1 MTTTSETGS
10 TLSALSSDLAGA
22 VERAGRAT
30 VAIHARP
37 RIPSSGIHWR
47 PGIIVT
53 ADHTVK
59 RDEEITVTFDD
70 GQTHPASLVGRDPAT
85 DLAVLRSEHHAAPA
99 AELGD
104 ATSLAVGHIVLAV
117 GRAGEQ
123 VSASLGIV
131 SAIAHEWR
139 TWRGGVIERLF
150 RLDLAVYD
158 GFSGGPLVDA
168 RGAIVGLDTSGLA
181 RGIATAIPRSTVDR
195 VTDQLLATGHIA
207 RGYIGLAMQPVRLP
221 GALVR
226 ALGLAGEGGV
236 ILVGVEPGG
245 PGDKAGAMIGDVMV
259 ALDDK
264 PVRTADDLVA
274 LLGSESVGRTVRAR
288 IVRGGASRELSIVIG
303 ERARGSR

>member
-1 MTTTSETGS
+1 MTTTTESGS
-10 TLSALSSDLAGA
+10 ALSALSSDLAGA

-30 VAIHARP
+30 VAIHARS
-37 RIPSSGIHWR
+37 RIPSSGVHWR

-59 RDEEITVTFDD
+59 RDEEITVTFSD
-70 GQTHPASLVGRDPAT
+70 GRTVPAVLAGRDPAT
-85 DLAVLRSEHHAAPA
+85 DLAVLRAEHADAPA

-104 ATSLAVGHIVLAV
+104 AASLKVGHVVLAV

-131 SAIAHEWR
+131 SAIANEWR
-139 TWRGGVIERLF
+139 TWRGGIIERLF

-158 GFSGGPLVDA
+158 GFSGSPLVDA
-168 RGAIVGLDTSGLA
+168 RGMIVGINTSGLA

-195 VTDQLLATGHIA
+195 VTDQLLATGRIA
-207 RGYIGLAMQPVRLP
+207 RGYVGLAMQPVRLP

-226 ALGLAGEGGV
+226 ELGLAGDGGV

-259 ALDDK
+259 ALDGK
-264 PVRTADDLVA
+264 PVRTADDLLT
-274 LLGSESVGRTVRAR
+274 LLGPESVGRTVRAR
-288 IVRGGASRELSIVIG
+288 IIRGGASRELSIVVG
-303 ERARGSR
+303 ERSRRSR

>member
-1 MTTTSETGS
+1 MTTTTETGS

-37 RIPSSGIHWR
+37 RIPSSGVHWR
-47 PGIIVT
+47 AGIIVT

-59 RDEEITVTFDD
+59 RDEEITVTFGD
-70 GQTHPASLVGRDPAT
+70 GRTAPAVLAGRDPAT
-85 DLAVLRSEHHAAPA
+85 DLAVLRSEHTTAPA

-104 ATSLAVGHIVLAV
+104 AASIKVGHVVLAV
-117 GRAGEQ
+117 GRASEQ

-131 SAIAHEWR
+131 SAIANEWR
-139 TWRGGVIERLF
+139 TWRGGRIERLF

-168 RGAIVGLDTSGLA
+168 RGAIVGINTSGLA
-181 RGIATAIPRSTVDR
+181 RGIATAIPRATIDR
-195 VTDQLLATGHIA
+195 VADQLLATGRIA

-226 ALGLAGEGGV
+226 ELGLAGDGGV

-245 PGDKAGAMIGDVMV
+245 PGDTAGAMIGDVMV
-259 ALDDK
+259 ALDGK
-264 PVRTADDLVA
+264 PVRTADDL
-274 LLGSESVGRTVRAR
+274 LTFLGPESVGRTVRAR
-288 IVRGGASRELSIVIG
+288 IVRGGTSRELSIVVG
-303 ERARGSR
+303 ERSRRSR